1 MGQTKKLRKKYETPA
16 HPWQKDRIIEEK
28 EYIRSY
34 GFKNKKEI
42 WREVGNLKKAR
53 SQAKRLI
60 ADKLSVQSKKESEQ
74 LLNRLI
80 KYGLLSKDSKIE
92 DVLGLKSTDFFNRRL
107 QTIVFKRGFARS
119 VKQARQFIVH
129 GHVMIKNEKITA
141 PSYMV
146 ALAEESQVSFNALSN
161 LSKADHPERVV
172 LTKKDEAI
180 LEETK
185 AKAKESKKEE
195 KTPAVKKDKVEKA
208 KEETKVEETKVE
220 KAVKEEPKVVKA
232 KEE

>member
-1 MGQTKKLRKKYETPA
+1 MGQTKRLRKKYETPA

-28 EYIRSY
+28 DYIRSY

-42 WREVGNLKKAR
+42 WKEIGRLKKAR
-53 SQAKRLI
+53 TQAKRII
-60 ADKLSVQSKKESEQ
+60 ANKLSEQYQKEGKQ
-74 LLNRLI
+74 LLSRLV
-80 KYGLLSKDSKIE
+80 KYGLLTKESKVE
-92 DVLGLKSTDFFNRRL
+92 DVLGLKATDFFDRRL
-107 QTIVFKRGFARS
+107 QTLVFKKGFARS

-129 GHVMIKNEKITA
+129 GHVMINDEKITA

-146 ALAEESQVSFNALSN
+146 SLAEESKLTFSPLSN

-185 AKAKESKKEE
+185 AK
-195 KTPAVKKDKVEKA
+195 KKDAEKA
-208 KEETKVEETKVE
+208 KEAPKKEEAKVEEAPKKEETKAE
-220 KAVKEEPKVVKA
+220 EAAKEEPKAAEAKA
-232 KEE
+232 E